1 VPLDPQ
7 PSESPEDRYELLR
20 HELKTPLTV
29 IRGEVF
35 LVRRR
40 LARMDGMT
48 EVDRTWLLDHSA
60 RIDVAILDLVARIER
75 IGREV
80 GADPG
85 ALSECADDEPPLRRD
100 R

>member
-1 VPLDPQ
+1 MPPDPQ
-7 PSESPEDRYELLR
+7 PSESPEDPYELLR
-20 HELKTPLTV
+20 HALKTPLTV

-48 EVDRTWLLDHSA
+48 EVDRTWLLNRSA
-60 RIDVAILDLVARIER
+60 RIDVAVLDLVARIDS

-80 GADPG
+80 DADPG
-85 ALSECADDEPPLRRD
+85 ARSDRADDEPPLRRD